1 MPRKCQVILETCS
14 TCLIVFEEEQ
24 TVFGNGRVTFQD
36 VCYWSD
42 SPLIQLCLVL
52 GIYGDKSWRWEAEIG
67 ISGAIIH
74 SCF

>member
-1 MPRKCQVILETCS
+1 MPRKCQVILETCF

-24 TVFGNGRVTFQD
+24 TVFGNGVIFQD

-67 ISGAIIH
+67 VSGAIIH